1 MSDNVEMANDE
12 GSDPGSGVKHQNPD
26 GSSTADMVGKDDRH
40 KTEKLAKARD
50 PAVDPN
56 IENPT

>member
-1 MSDNVEMANDE
+1 MCDVEMANDE
-12 GSDPGSGVKHQNPD
+12 GADPTDDIKKGPGQSTTRGAPD
-26 GSSTADMVGKDDRH
+26 SVDPH
-40 KTEKLAKARD
+40 KVEKLAKTGE

>member
-1 MSDNVEMANDE
+1 MTDKSDQANE
-12 GSDPGSGVKHQNPD
+12 GAGASDDSQKQNP
-26 GSSTADMVGKDDRH
+26 GGATTADRVDKHDRH
-40 KTEKLAKARD
+40 KVEKLAKAGE